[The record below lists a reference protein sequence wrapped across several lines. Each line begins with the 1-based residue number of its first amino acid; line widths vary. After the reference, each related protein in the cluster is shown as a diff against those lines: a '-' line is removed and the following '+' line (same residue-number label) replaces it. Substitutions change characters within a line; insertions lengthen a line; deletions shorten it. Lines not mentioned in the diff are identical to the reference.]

1 MRDECKMLENQE
13 AEYKVE
19 IQSLVRELQHVNKK
33 FFVQVAIDQW
43 VQTEAKWQS
52 KFILIET

>member
-33 FFVQVAIDQW
+33 FFVQVAIDQ
-43 VQTEAKWQS
+43 
-52 KFILIET
+52 